1 MAKKKQKETKPDIMT
16 LDGKEYDRN
25 EFTDEQNAILNHIND
40 MQMKLNTNAF
50 MREQLTIGQEAFI
63 DKLRTSHEELQ
74 LVQKRFDSNTGE
86 ALDDGVRSYSLS
98 QVANERSQIANQISS
113 LQDEDA
119 GWEQLEKDLKAL

>member
-1 MAKKKQKETKPDIMT
+1 MAKKKQKETQPDIVT

-63 DKLRTSHEELQ
+63 DKLRTSLDPENKEKEPKDERIQ
-74 LVQKRFDSNTGE
+74 IPEGGKEMVRPE
-86 ALDDGVRSYSLS
+86 A
-98 QVANERSQIANQISS
+98 ESS
-113 LQDEDA
+113 
-119 GWEQLEKDLKAL
+119 